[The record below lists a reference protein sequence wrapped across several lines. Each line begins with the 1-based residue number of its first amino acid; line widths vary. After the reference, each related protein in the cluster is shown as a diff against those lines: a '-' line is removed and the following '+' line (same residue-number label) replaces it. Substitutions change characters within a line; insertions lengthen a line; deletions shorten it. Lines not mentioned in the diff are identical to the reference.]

1 MSGLSIQLFAGI
13 KWTVE
18 SCGYKR
24 WASALRVAGANAL
37 ALYLIAQS
45 LQRILVY
52 GRITTP
58 EGSIRLRYLIYQ
70 RFFEPYLAGEQGA
83 LVYALVF
90 MLVCYSAAFAL
101 YRRKIF
107 VKL

>member
-1 MSGLSIQLFAGI
+1 
-13 KWTVE
+13 
-18 SCGYKR
+18 
-24 WASALRVAGANAL
+24 
-37 ALYLIAQS
+37 
-45 LQRILVY
+45 
-52 GRITTP
+52 
-58 EGSIRLRYLIYQ
+58 LIYQ